1 MTNSQIATSLTMVG
15 NYSLD
20 SWIPLNEVTH
30 ILTTQAVRV
39 VINPAYFRYKF
50 SSDGILRIVK
60 GNQNSDGSFTTTT
73 GETDPTKFKATQFIS
88 FSMIHGFVRTVDRSQ
103 TPLLFTQRR
112 DFA

>member
-1 MTNSQIATSLTMVG
+1 MTNLQVSASLAMVG

-30 ILTTQAVRV
+30 ILTTQAVRIV
-39 VINPAYFRYKF
+39 VNPIYFRYKF
-50 SSDGILRIVK
+50 CSDGILRITK
-60 GNQNSDGSFTTTT
+60 GVQNTDGSFTTTL

-103 TPLLFTQRR
+103 TPLLYTQRR
-112 DFA
+112 DFV